1 MDMKEFDYI
10 VVGSGSGGGVV
21 ASRLSEDRENSV
33 LVLEAGGSDWNFV
46 FHMGIGFYRNKPA
59 NLNWGFKSQPEPHLN
74 QRSIDLPQGH
84 LLGGSSSINGKV
96 YSRGNPIDYD
106 EWRQLGCEG
115 WSFADVLPYFKKA
128 EGSWRPAGRFH
139 GVEGP
144 LATTHVNPEGMLQ
157 EPLLE
162 AARKL
167 GYPIVDDL
175 DAQPFEGI
183 SRMSDIT
190 VNKRGRRS
198 STARTY
204 LRPALKRPNLTLELH
219 AKTTKIIIE
228 DGRAVGVEFV
238 QGGVTKQVRARKEV
252 VLSAGVYNTAR
263 LLLLSGIGPA
273 DELAKV
279 GITAV
284 VDSPEVG
291 KNIADHASC
300 MMENLTKEAVTPLKQ
315 LRIDRVALNF
325 LQWALLGKGPF
336 ATQPLSG
343 QGLIKTQ
350 PGLERP
356 DVQVFFNPLRRDAQI
371 YVPGVTKKQEHR
383 IEAGVVLL
391 RPHSKG
397 TLTLASADPN
407 DMPRIQLN
415 LLSDQR
421 DIDTMVRALRK
432 VRAIYQT
439 EPLSGLLKQEVSP
452 GTAVQSDEDLTN
464 YLRRSVYTVRHPVGS
479 CRMGSDPR
487 SVVDPQLRV
496 RGVKGLRIADASV
509 IPAIPGGNTNAPVI
523 MIGEKAA
530 DLIRGKAPLAPSFD

>member
-1 MDMKEFDYI
+1 MKEFDYI

-21 ASRLSEDRENSV
+21 ASRLSEDRDSSV

-46 FHMGIGFYRNKPA
+46 FHMGIGFYRNRPA

-74 QRSIDLPQGH
+74 RRSVDLPQGH
-84 LLGGSSSINGKV
+84 LLGGSSSINGKI

-106 EWRQLGCEG
+106 EWRQMGCEG
-115 WSFADVLPYFKKA
+115 WSFAEVLPYFKKA
-128 EGSWRPAGRFH
+128 EGSWRPSGRYH
-139 GVEGP
+139 SAEGP
-144 LATTHVNPEGMLQ
+144 LATTHVNPDGMLQ

-190 VNKRGRRS
+190 VNRRGRRS

-204 LRPALKRPNLTLELH
+204 LRPALKRPNLKLELH
-219 AKTTKIIIE
+219 ARTTKIIIE
-228 DGRAVGVEFV
+228 GGRAVGVEFV
-238 QGGVTKQVRARKEV
+238 QGGVKKQVRARKEV
-252 VLSAGVYNTAR
+252 ILSAGVYNTAR

-273 DELAKV
+273 DELAQV
-279 GITAV
+279 GIKAV

-291 KNIADHASC
+291 KNIADHAAF
-300 MMENLTKEAVTPLKQ
+300 MMENLTKEPVTPLKQ
-315 LRIDRVALNF
+315 LRFDRVVRNF
-325 LQWALLGKGPF
+325 LQWALFGKGPF

-350 PGLERP
+350 EGLERP
-356 DVQVFFNPLRRDAQI
+356 DIQVFFNPLRRDAQI
-371 YVPGVTKKQEHR
+371 YVPGLSKRQEHR

-397 TLTLASADPN
+397 TLTLASANPD

-415 LLSDQR
+415 LLSDKR
-421 DIDTMVRALRK
+421 DIDTMLRAVRQVRK
-432 VRAIYQT
+432 IYQT
-439 EPLSGLLKQEVSP
+439 QPLKGLLKQEVSP
-452 GTAVQSDEDLTN
+452 GVNAQSDEELTE
-464 YLRRSVYTVRHPVGS
+464 YLRRSLYTVRHPVGS
-479 CRMGSDPR
+479 CRMGSDPH

-496 RGVKGLRIADASV
+496 RGVAGLRIADASV

-530 DLIRGKAPLAPSFD
+530 DLIRGRTPLAPIVD